1 MATTSTTASEQECT
15 DTTAA
20 PAGTC
25 AAGDEH
31 CPGVSGMFFGELP
44 CADCWFAAP
53 ASAHVHYHEITGW
66 GDD

>member
-1 MATTSTTASEQECT
+1 MATRNTTAT
-15 DTTAA
+15 DKESIDTAA

-31 CPGVSGMFFGELP
+31 CPGISGMYFGDLP

-53 ASAHVHYHEITGW
+53 ASAHVHYHEEVGN
-66 GDD
+66 